1 MLCLSPFLITG
12 FVLFRSAL
20 SITLTKG
27 TDMSPDTIIAKQI
40 NVCRVSDIICWTTSK
55 KLCNSQD
62 NPWGITENK
71 KKHAVT
77 QENLSIGK
85 SVEFLRRSSLWVCS
99 YINSVLKIDRAS
111 ASGQMITWDIQAS
124 GRIKLRQMKWPQLKL
139 KGWITLLVN
148 SIGFDSTIQCLHKW
162 GLHVIDNKWS

>member
-1 MLCLSPFLITG
+1 MLDDIKKVVHLSRQSLG
-12 FVLFRSAL
+12 
-20 SITLTKG
+20 
-27 TDMSPDTIIAKQI
+27 
-40 NVCRVSDIICWTTSK
+40 
-55 KLCNSQD
+55 D
-62 NPWGITENK
+62 NGNL

-124 GRIKLRQMKWPQLKL
+124 GRIKLRQMK
-139 KGWITLLVN
+139 
-148 SIGFDSTIQCLHKW
+148 
-162 GLHVIDNKWS
+162 